1 MSCDESYK
9 KTQNL
14 SREMNHD
21 EDMMIEE
28 DILRQE
34 TEIEQI
40 SERDG
45 NEMATSEIDYA
56 ENIDE

>member
-1 MSCDESYK
+1 MS
-9 KTQNL
+9 
-14 SREMNHD
+14 HD

-28 DILRQE
+28 EILRQE